1 MYKVPADRGFQI
13 LSSVFPNLIFINGPS
28 FARVEEFADRFKS
41 IGFNVLKLNNI
52 YQRLAIRF
60 KPKNTREESETYIS
74 DHFALI
80 DDEAEFGEFPK
91 EIASD
96 LVTELHKYFDRFR
109 TMPCIIFGNIG
120 SMNLL
125 YQIFDDNH
133 AIFTYVYIYPN
144 NAKELQRRVMDSIT
158 SASEIT
164 KKEYLSEFET
174 LTYEYQAWKKAP
186 KEAKGNAQKTFQGSF
201 KKYVK
206 ALLIKRKNVFESHS
220 EELER
225 IFVILD

>member
-13 LSSVFPNLIFINGPS
+13 LSAVFPNLIFINGPS

-41 IGFNVLKLNNI
+41 LGFNMLKLSNI

-74 DHFALI
+74 DHFSLM
-80 DDEAEFGEFPK
+80 DNEAELGEFPN
-91 EIASD
+91 EIVSD
-96 LVTELHKYFDRFR
+96 LIAELHKYFDRFR
-109 TMPCIIFGNIG
+109 TMPCVIIGNIG
-120 SMNLL
+120 SIRLL

-133 AIFTYVYIYPN
+133 AIFTYVYVYPN

-158 SASEIT
+158 SASEVT

-186 KEAKGNAQKTFQGSF
+186 KEAKGNAQKTFQSSF
-201 KKYVK
+201 KRYVK
-206 ALLIKRKNVFESHS
+206 ALLTKRKNVFESHS